1 MDCYRDMYYK
11 LFNTITDVIN
21 ELQEVQKE
29 TEEMYLSHQ
38 VPDNI
43 LHLTPPNDDDSRQG
57 SDNCATT
64 LDHGIQKQNAAFA
77 TFCFFRIVWAI
88 CVCQ

>member
-29 TEEMYLSHQ
+29 TEEMY
-38 VPDNI
+38 
-43 LHLTPPNDDDSRQG
+43 DDPE
-57 SDNCATT
+57 
-64 LDHGIQKQNAAFA
+64 
-77 TFCFFRIVWAI
+77 
-88 CVCQ
+88 